1 MIDGRNFF
9 DKLIKSDV
17 KIYKNIRKLQLA
29 DDYTTVCL
37 LDYNYLKKH
46 CKKIVIDLSKQQAL
60 DSEPKV
66 TQ

>member
-1 MIDGRNFF
+1 MIDGRNIF

-17 KIYKNIRKLQLA
+17 KIYKNIATGQA